1 VAQVSQ
7 RAGLRGRLALPGA
20 IVLAVLVAEGAVWLL
35 RPDDVIDPA
44 EVPESRYFTATQL
57 EHVRD
62 FAAGQRALGLGA
74 LALQGALL
82 GLLVA
87 RPPRR
92 SVRLVERAGRGRP
105 LVAAAIGGAALA
117 VTLRLAPLPL
127 SAIARQRSI
136 DVGLVTQDWAGWAE
150 DVAKA
155 TAIAA
160 AGAAAGAAIFLSL
173 MRRFPRRWWIGGA
186 IVTVT
191 VAIVFT
197 WLAPVVLE
205 PLFNRFEKLP
215 EGRTRSDLIALAD
228 RAGVKVDDVQV
239 VDASRRTRA
248 ANAYVTGIGQ
258 TKRIVLYDTLLE
270 RFSPEQVEIV
280 VAHEL
285 GHVKHRDVPRGIL
298 WVALVAPAGMYVV
311 MLLTGRWSARAGARP
326 GSTASLPAFAV
337 ALALVSFGAT
347 VISNQL
353 SRRVEASADTFA
365 IEQTRAPAQFIS
377 MQRRLTLANVSDP
390 DPPQPLV
397 WLFGTHPP
405 AIDRIGTA
413 VAYDR
418 PQ

>member
-1 VAQVSQ
+1 VAQVSL

-20 IVLAVLVAEGAVWLL
+20 IALAVVVAEGAVWLL
-35 RPDDVIDPA
+35 RPHDVIDSMQ
-44 EVPESRYFTATQL
+44 VPESRFFTPAEL
-57 EHVRD
+57 ERVRD
-62 FAAGQRALGLGA
+62 FASGQRVLGLAA
-74 LALQGALL
+74 LAVQGALL

-92 SVRLVERAGRGRP
+92 SIRRLERAGRGRP
-105 LVAAAIGGAALA
+105 LVTAALGGAALA
-117 VTLRLAPLPL
+117 ITFQLAPLPL

-136 DVGLVTQDWAGWAE
+136 DVGLTTQDWGGWAE

-160 AGAAAGAAIFLSL
+160 VGAAVGAAIFMAI

-186 IVTVT
+186 VVAVTI
-191 VAIVFT
+191 AIVFA

-205 PLFNRFEKLP
+205 PLFNDFKKLP

-248 ANAYVTGIGQ
+248 ANAYVTGIGH

-270 RFSPEQVEIV
+270 RFTPAEVKLV

-311 MLLTGRWSARAGARP
+311 MLLTKRWSARAGATP
-326 GSTASLPAFAV
+326 GSAASLPALAV
-337 ALALVSFGAT
+337 ALALVSFGGT

-365 IEQTRAPAQFIS
+365 LEQTREPDQFIS

-390 DPPQPLV
+390 NPPEPLV

-405 AIDRIGTA
+405 VIERIGMA
-413 VAYDR
+413 VAYER
-418 PQ
+418 R